1 MKNNWLGC
9 RNVLIIRPDN
19 LGDLIMST
27 PAIRA
32 VKETLNCKITVLTS
46 SMAAGVAGLIPEID
60 EVLMYDLPWVKNER
74 VPDSNQFF
82 EVIAE
87 LKKRE
92 FDGAILFTVFSQN
105 PLPAAML
112 AYLAGIPL
120 RLAYCRENP
129 YHLLSD
135 WIAEKEPYSFI
146 RHQVKRD
153 LELVASVGLTTAN
166 DQLSLVVSDD
176 NRLSAI
182 EKLSDAGVDLDKPWL
197 ILHAGVSEL
206 KRQYPQQRWIDT
218 GTRIQKELEY
228 QILLTGTLAE
238 RELTDQLA
246 KGIGPNAFS
255 LAGLLSLKEFISV
268 IHLAPVVVSVNTG
281 TIHIA
286 AAVGTPV
293 VVLYAQTNPQHTPW
307 KVPHRILPFEVP
319 EDLRS
324 KNEVLQYVH
333 QLVYDNLVPM
343 PEPEEVIKHIR
354 SLIAVPTLE
363 PSFASPALLEPILV
377 GSLFYERSYQ
387 NGF

>member
-1 MKNNWLGC
+1 MKNKWLEC

-32 VKETLNCKITVLTS
+32 VKETLDCKITVLTS
-46 SMAAGVAGLIPEID
+46 SIAAGVAGLLPEID

-87 LKKRE
+87 LKKRK

-135 WIAEKEPYSFI
+135 WIPEKEPYSFI

-153 LELVASVGLTTAN
+153 LELVASVGLTTTN

-176 NRLSAI
+176 NRSSAI
-182 EKLSDAGVDLDKPWL
+182 EKLSDAGVDLTKPWL
-197 ILHAGVSEL
+197 VLHAGVSEL

-218 GTRIQKELEY
+218 GRRIQKELEY

-238 RELTDQLA
+238 KELTDQLA

-255 LAGLLSLKEFISV
+255 LAGLLSLKEFISL
-268 IHLAPVVVSVNTG
+268 IKMAPVVVSVNTG

-307 KVPHRILPFEVP
+307 KVPHRVLPFEVP

-333 QLVYDNLVPM
+333 QLIYDNVVPM

-354 SLIAVPTLE
+354 SLIAVPALE
-363 PSFASPALLEPILV
+363 PSFANPVFLEPILV